1 MLLLLLPTFLIPL
14 QLEKLQVTTA
24 LDEVITRKRSERG
37 NFAMF
42 LQVNVEEPGISETL
56 AREDAE

>member
-24 LDEVITRKRSERG
+24 LDEVITRKRRERG